1 MFTPVRRFCCMLLL
15 LLPFVNGGS
24 SAVTSADWKDSQDF
38 CPVYVQLYIDDL
50 TVKEYLDK
58 EERSDN
64 PFRIDAVMNGS
75 VVASTSQILQVDGRD
90 ETLLILRVPGT
101 ESDIGKE
108 ITFIVVN
115 TERGDEYL
123 QEISVEFSLTSIGQP
138 SQPVVLHIE
147 TPVYIEPE
155 WIEVTIDE
163 HYMMMTIGD
172 ELDLSDKYK
181 VFPEGAGQPYEI
193 GWSSDDEQVV
203 QIKDGNKAVAVGTGM
218 TNVTVTLTLPDD
230 RMFSDLFSVQVFSHV
245 EGIEISQDEYEM
257 YTGWTVRPSSELLW
271 QVYPQDALD
280 QTIRW
285 VSSDESVL
293 KYVDGDQSD
302 PEFKA
307 IHSGE
312 CYLTAITNDGD
323 FEASVRIIVISQLE
337 GIEFI
342 DDTIYLEVGRSM
354 DLVPEM
360 LKAAPQD
367 AEFEVSMWNTDGWQI
382 EVTDN
387 TLTAIEPGAANL
399 YVSVTDVTQGIY
411 EAMAVV
417 IVTVPIEEFEI
428 LREKANIYLCDSL
441 DMTNFS
447 TYYRIGPEGANQTVF
462 LESSNPDVLAVRHDS
477 KKNQYLKP
485 LKTGKATV
493 TVNTTDPSFYGSVE
507 FEVLQPLESISFDRD
522 SYLLDGRAEVMMEI
536 TFSPENAVVT
546 WDQFSYYINRTDGM
560 SDDWSI
566 LSVGKPTVND
576 NGLSYPMSAVTAGK
590 CSVTILWRGEEI
602 GSVEVETGMAIDLKD
617 GWSWM
622 SVPQADRLDTESSIK
637 ETLGNILVEARTSDA
652 LWVNDPEWGIVG
664 TGKTMSGQFVKMYL
678 EETGEQPR
686 QYISFY
692 GLKREREQYL
702 SVESGWNWL
711 FNPYEFDHDLDDLES
726 FAAWAFNLEPGSMIV
741 SKANGFATV
750 NENGEWEGTLKT
762 LETGQG
768 YMLFNNG
775 ESLSLIWPDET
786 MIGIPSDD
794 EEDDDEPKP
803 VISRIRTRGAQVQQI
818 DDSRFADNMCITA
831 MVTDRADN
839 IFIEAYVG
847 NELRGIG
854 VPVNG
859 RHYIQVHGNI
869 GETVRFIA
877 TDIVTG
883 RMTVMA
889 NRLEFAP
896 AVGTLLEPLQLE
908 IRSADGL
915 EDVYDAQGRRVNP
928 EDIREGLFIIKG
940 VKTLIR
946 R

>member
-138 SQPVVLHIE
+138 SQPVVLHME

-230 RMFSDLFSVQVFSHV
+230 RMFSDMFSVQVFSHV
-245 EGIEISQDEYEM
+245 ESIEISQDEYEM
-257 YTGWTVRPSSELLW
+257 YTGWTLRPSSEFLW

-280 QTIRW
+280 QTVRW

-323 FEASVRIIVISQLE
+323 FEASVRIIVLSQLE

-360 LKAAPQD
+360 LKATPQD

-387 TLTAIEPGAANL
+387 TLTAIEPGAAKL

-417 IVTVPIEEFEI
+417 IVTVPIEKFEI
-428 LREKANIYLCDSL
+428 LRDKAVIYLGDSL

-447 TYYRIGPEGANQTVF
+447 TYYRIAPEDANQKVF
-462 LESSNPDVLAVRHDS
+462 LESSDPDVLAVCHDS
-477 KKNQYLKP
+477 DNKLLLKTI
-485 LKTGKATV
+485 KTGKATV
-493 TVNTTDPSFYGSVE
+493 TVNTTDPSFYGTVE
-507 FEVLQPLESISFDRD
+507 FEVLQPLESVTFNRSC
-522 SYLLDGRAEVMMEI
+522 YLLDGRTEVLMDI
-536 TFSPENAVVT
+536 SFHPENAVVT
-546 WDQFSYYINRTDGM
+546 WDQFSYDINRTDGM
-560 SDDWSI
+560 PDDWTI

-576 NGLSYPMSAVTAGK
+576 KGMSYPISAVTAGK

-602 GSVEVETGMAIDLKD
+602 GSVEVETGTAIDLKD
-617 GWSWM
+617 GWSWL
-622 SVPQADRLDTESSIK
+622 SIPYADRLDTESSIS
-637 ETLGNILVEARTSDA
+637 ETLGNILIEARTDDA

-664 TGKTMSGQFVKMYL
+664 TGTSMSGKSVKMNL
-678 EETGEQPR
+678 EETEEQPVR
-686 QYISFY
+686 YISFY
-692 GLKREREQYL
+692 GLKREREH
-702 SVESGWNWL
+702 SVPVDSGWNWL
-711 FNPYEFDHDLDDLES
+711 FNPYEFDHSLNELES
-726 FAAWAFNLEPGSMIV
+726 SAAWASGLKPGSMIV
-741 SKANGFATV
+741 SKADGFATV
-750 NENGEWEGTLKT
+750 NENGEWEGTLKS
-762 LETGQG
+762 LASGQG

-775 ESLSLIWPDET
+775 QSLSLMWPDET
-786 MIGIPSDD
+786 KIIPMD
-794 EEDDDEPKP
+794 EEDEGPEP
-803 VISRIRTRGAQVQQI
+803 VISRISTRAGATQQI

-839 IFIEAYVG
+839 IFIDAYVG

-883 RMTVMA
+883 RRTVMA

-915 EDVYDAQGRRVNP
+915 ENVYDTQGRRVNP

>member
-1 MFTPVRRFCCMLLL
+1 MFRSVRRFCCMLILL
-15 LLPFVNGGS
+15 LSFVNGGGKVMAWS
-24 SAVTSADWKDSQDF
+24 DWNGSQDF
-38 CPVYVQLYIDDL
+38 CPVYVQLYIDDI
-50 TVKEYLDK
+50 TVKEYLDN

-64 PFRIDAVMNGS
+64 PFRIDAIMNGM
-75 VVASTSQILQVDGRD
+75 VVASTSQILEVEGHD
-90 ETLLILRVPGT
+90 ETVLILRVPGT
-101 ESDIGKE
+101 DSDVGKE
-108 ITFIVVN
+108 ITFKVTN
-115 TERGDEYL
+115 TERSEEYP
-123 QEISVEFSLTSIGQP
+123 QDVTVNYSLNSIGQP
-138 SQPVVLHIE
+138 SDPIKLQIS

-155 WIEVTIDE
+155 SIEVTIDE
-163 HYMMMTIGD
+163 HYIMMTVGD
-172 ELDLSDKYK
+172 ELDLTDKYI
-181 VFPEGAGQPYEI
+181 VLPEGAGKPYEI
-193 GWSSDDEQVV
+193 EWSTDNDQIVK
-203 QIKDGNKAVAVGTGM
+203 IKDGTTAVAVGTGM
-218 TNVTVTLTLPDD
+218 ANVIVTLTLPDD
-230 RMFSDLFSVQVFSHV
+230 RSFSDMFAVQVFSHV
-245 EGIEISQDEYEM
+245 EGIEISQDEYVM
-257 YTGWTVRPSSELLW
+257 YTGWTLRPFGEFSW
-271 QVYPQDALD
+271 QVYPDDALD
-280 QTIRW
+280 QTVRW
-285 VSSDESVL
+285 ESSDESVL
-293 KYVDGDQSD
+293 KCVGGDELD
-302 PEFKA
+302 PEFEA
-307 IHSGE
+307 VHSGE
-312 CYLTAITNDGD
+312 CYLTAITNDGGY
-323 FEASVRIIVISQLE
+323 EASVKITVISQLE
-337 GIEFI
+337 SVEFV
-342 DDTIYLEVGRSM
+342 DDTIYIEVGKTM
-354 DLVPEM
+354 DLSADL
-360 LKAAPQD
+360 LKANPDD
-367 AEFEVSMWNTDGWQI
+367 AEFEVSTWTTDSWEI
-382 EVTDN
+382 EIMEN
-387 TLTAIEPGAANL
+387 TLTAVEPGTANL
-399 YVSVTDVTQGIY
+399 YVSVTDETFGY
-411 EAMAVV
+411 FEAMAVV

-678 EETGEQPR
+678 EETGEQPK

-794 EEDDDEPKP
+794 EEDDDEPEP

-818 DDSRFADNMCITA
+818 DDSRFADNMCVTA
-831 MVTDRADN
+831 TVPESVGDM
-839 IFIEAYVG
+839 IIEAYVG
-847 NELRGIG
+847 NELRGLGIS
-854 VPVNG
+854 VNG
-859 RHYIQVHGNI
+859 RYYIQVHGNS

-877 TDIVTG
+877 TDMVTG
-883 RMTVMA
+883 ERTVMG
-889 NRLEFAP
+889 NRLEFTPMA
-896 AVGTLLEPLQLE
+896 GTVLEPLQLE
-908 IRSADGL
+908 SDRGV
-915 EDVYDAQGRRVNP
+915 ETDVYDLQGRRISP
-928 EDIREGLFIIKG
+928 EQMREGVYIIKG
-940 VKTLIR
+940 VKSLILK
-946 R
+946 